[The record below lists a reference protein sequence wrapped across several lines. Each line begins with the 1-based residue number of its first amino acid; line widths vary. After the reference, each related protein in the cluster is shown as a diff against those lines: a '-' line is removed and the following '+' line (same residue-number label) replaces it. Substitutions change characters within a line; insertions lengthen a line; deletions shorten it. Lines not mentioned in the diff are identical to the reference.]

1 MEKVTYSQI
10 WNRLKSGE
18 AVPVGDFFRPIAS
31 ATNDVFEPI
40 TKGLYNLTKD
50 SSQEAAETAGNIGR
64 NLNTNLVQPILEHPA
79 FQGFVN
85 KGTQVGETVG
95 NKVINTYNS
104 LTGDNLGNIASP
116 NYTPQG
122 FQLAQMPEDP
132 TKPEIILG
140 GDTDGGDTDG
150 GDTGGGDTGGRVSN
164 TTQYLTGTPAPVF
177 TNSTDFR
184 DYMSE
189 ATATLKEMY
198 GDAPNYDEI
207 EANYLDSLQAA
218 YEGIVGE
225 GGTLDQAR
233 AIADQQFGLAREQTE
248 RGFREG
254 RQQLAEQSFLG
265 ERQMQQ
271 QLASRGLGGSGLAQ
285 LGKVQQKIA
294 EGGAA
299 SNLYRDF
306 ANSVQQLSLQEA
318 QTQLGFA
325 QAEADL
331 NLALTRDLQDIQN
344 RFRQERQAYNQWK
357 GNTLAG
363 LAEAIKN
370 GNLQSYQ
377 IQMDEWNR
385 GLSMAQMMDQEAKDS
400 AALELDVI
408 NDSYEILISRVEN
421 RTDLSD
427 EEKAAEIDRLRSERI
442 IKMDQVGAAIG
453 MGTGNTASGILG
465 SQTAIP
471 RRETFFSDEEG
482 NFKGVIPS
490 IYQGVFGDGMEQNTQ
505 NFGSSIIGGLF
516 GDRAQESSPE
526 FIERGVGNAALEL
539 GMTSL
544 PPNLK
549 NWFKTVRGGANIV
562 RDISDFFTN
571 NN

>member
-132 TKPEIILG
+132 TKPEIMLEDEMDSG
-140 GDTDGGDTDG
+140 NG
-150 GDTGGGDTGGRVSN
+150 GDTGGDTTRRVSN